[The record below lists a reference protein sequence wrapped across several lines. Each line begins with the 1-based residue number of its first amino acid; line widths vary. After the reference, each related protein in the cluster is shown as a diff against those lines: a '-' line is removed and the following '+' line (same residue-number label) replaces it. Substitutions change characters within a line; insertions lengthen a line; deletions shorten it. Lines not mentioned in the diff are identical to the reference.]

1 MSCKKYLNDESGR
14 NELEVSTL
22 RLLALKEEL
31 KLPGHG
37 YFL

>member
-31 KLPGHG
+31 KLPDHG
-37 YFL
+37 CFL